1 MLRTGEKIVEN
12 LILLF
17 VAYFLLLLLLL
28 LCVCVF
34 ECIKSKN
41 ISLGMRIV
49 ENRIFRIEKRWNK
62 INNERRV
69 LMYNLMLL

>member
-1 MLRTGEKIVEN
+1 MLRTDEKIVEN

-17 VAYFLLLLLLL
+17 VACFLLLLLLL
-28 LCVCVF
+28 LCVCVC

-41 ISLGMRIV
+41 ITLGMRIV
-49 ENRIFRIEKRWNK
+49 ENRIFRIEKCWNK